1 MKRAHAKLP
10 NSLLLMLT
18 LLGLGLSGCGEGLY
32 AVRRDQGWEQ
42 PQPVMSPSTKQTP
55 SNPDDQGSYTPSG
68 PAPSAG
74 DGAPIPPD
82 PTGYYAQRGDT
93 LYSIARRSGVPVR
106 TIIDA
111 NQLQPPYQLTIGQH
125 LVLPQTNTYTVVAG
139 DTLYSVS
146 RKTHVGMN
154 ELTQANQLQPPYAV
168 HTGQVLVIPN
178 DNAAGGPP
186 GTPVITSAAPV
197 GGVAPPAQS
206 DGAAIQITPLAPP
219 PGVASSNVP
228 GAPLATAPAQTGTP
242 LPPPDQAPPPP
253 PPPVTPS
260 KPTTSSGPAFYAE
273 PQAST
278 AVSPPSV
285 ATPTAGLAAPPV
297 VAPPVTT
304 PTPNATTPLPSASAA
319 PAAPSPAETQTASA
333 APPVLTELASPPAR
347 GGKKFLWPVKGRV
360 VGTFG
365 EQAKGLHNDGINVVA
380 PKGTV
385 VHAAENGVVAYA
397 GNELRGF
404 GNLLLIRHADG
415 FMTAYAHND
424 ELLVQR
430 GDTVTRGQAIAK
442 VGATGSVTEP
452 QLHFEVR
459 KSGQPVD
466 PEQYLAA
473 PGDS

>member
-360 VGTFG
+360 VLYRPPGSCRPR
-365 EQAKGLHNDGINVVA
+365 QRLRR
-380 PKGTV
+380 
-385 VHAAENGVVAYA
+385 AAISGSRAWQ
-397 GNELRGF
+397 R
-404 GNLLLIRHADG
+404 
-415 FMTAYAHND
+415 TAA
-424 ELLVQR
+424 R
-430 GDTVTRGQAIAK
+430 SSSAW
-442 VGATGSVTEP
+442 
-452 QLHFEVR
+452 
-459 KSGQPVD
+459 
-466 PEQYLAA
+466 
-473 PGDS
+473 